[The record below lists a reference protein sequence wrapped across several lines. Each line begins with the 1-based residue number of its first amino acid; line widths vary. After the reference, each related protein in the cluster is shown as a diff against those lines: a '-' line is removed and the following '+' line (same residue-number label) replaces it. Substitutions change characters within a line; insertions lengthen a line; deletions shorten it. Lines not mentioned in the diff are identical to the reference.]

1 MEQAR
6 PGRKVQGT
14 ESLGG
19 GGIVQ
24 GQERVLKTGGGRVQ
38 ELEVALPNCV
48 TTALISRNT
57 CTSTGTHCALAHLGP
72 CLLTT
77 ALLFLHL
84 SASYLSI

>member
-38 ELEVALPNCV
+38 ELEVAPIQKSDTSN
-48 TTALISRNT
+48 ALYTYSHMVEDMNNGYY
-57 CTSTGTHCALAHLGP
+57 S
-72 CLLTT
+72 
-77 ALLFLHL
+77 
-84 SASYLSI
+84 